1 MLKTTIKEDEART
14 QERQRNGIIRSPPR
28 RCHVGQ
34 KRRATRSAGRGRS
47 HRFPILLP
55 LWSPGLLCR
64 PFLLSLPLSPWSLT
78 RGLSPNSSGL
88 LSWLYVEEDNSVLF
102 SHSINIPTKTE
113 DIISLA
119 CPFLRNANKK
129 NLSNSRIKKDR
140 NLVYIELHFKLSIA
154 ASLSS
159 SPSQCYNKNKNH
171 RGRVRQPLSPRFQ
184 SAIIPFFILRKW
196 TSKFPRQSRHGV
208 ALASS

>member
-1 MLKTTIKEDEART
+1 MLHCNGKRSSYYNTLQKNITILLSFTIHKRPCWVTMIKKSNAKTTLPWSTFPREDKQIKSPRKDKTKKNKQFHGNKRINKGTRVTLMLKTTIKEDEART
-14 QERQRNGIIRSPPR
+14 QERQRSGIIRSPPR

-88 LSWLYVEEDNSVLF
+88 LSWLYVEEDTSVFYFL
-102 SHSINIPTKTE
+102 IP
-113 DIISLA
+113 
-119 CPFLRNANKK
+119 
-129 NLSNSRIKKDR
+129 
-140 NLVYIELHFKLSIA
+140 
-154 ASLSS
+154 
-159 SPSQCYNKNKNH
+159 
-171 RGRVRQPLSPRFQ
+171 
-184 SAIIPFFILRKW
+184 
-196 TSKFPRQSRHGV
+196 
-208 ALASS
+208 